1 MKTDRRDCR
10 RLAGLHRAGELTPV
24 AVPSPA
30 QEAVRDLC
38 RTRGD
43 MVEDLTR
50 ARNRLSGFL
59 LRHSVVWRGGST
71 WTQRHERW
79 LAGLHFEDRAL
90 ASTFAHYLAT
100 VRLRDAALDAV
111 EADLLPWCGREPFG
125 AQVPRL
131 AAYRGVTRIG
141 GLCLAAEVF
150 DWRRFPRA
158 RPFMSFTGLVP
169 SEHSTGK
176 SQRRGSITRAGNAH
190 IRGQLCEAAW
200 SYQHRPSVGVGIRA
214 RQVDVPRPPWP
225 APGPPRFDSPAA
237 SVSWRRT
244 RTCARSW
251 LLLWPGSSPASCGPR
266 WWLRPEHGLPVGHR
280 AIGAA
285 RDRVLHDAPEHRRSR
300 SDPRRRYVQTSSLRG
315 LHGRPYSEAT
325 TCEWLYCDPDSRTS
339 SWRFSDPLRSG
350 ASSSTSRPITTLTRG
365 E

>member
-1 MKTDRRDCR
+1 
-10 RLAGLHRAGELTPV
+10 
-24 AVPSPA
+24 
-30 QEAVRDLC
+30 
-38 RTRGD
+38 

-71 WTQRHERW
+71 WTHRHERW

-90 ASTFAHYLAT
+90 ASTFAHYRAT
-100 VRLRDAALDAV
+100 ARLRDTALEAV

-176 SQRRGSITRAGNAH
+176 SQHRGHITRAGNSH
-190 IRGQLCEAAW
+190 LRGQLCEAAW
-200 SYQHRPSVGVGIRA
+200 SYQHRPSVGVGIRQ
-214 RQVDVPRPPWP
+214 RQADAAP
-225 APGPPRFDSPAA
+225 AT
-237 SVSWRRT
+237 V
-244 RTCARSW
+244 ARSW
-251 LLLWPGSSPASCGPR
+251 DAQVRLSNRFRQLAAHKNVRSVVAAAVARELAGFLWA
-266 WWLRPEHGLPVGHR
+266 EMV
-280 AIGAA
+280 AE
-285 RDRVLHDAPEHRRSR
+285 D
-300 SDPRRRYVQTSSLRG
+300 
-315 LHGRPYSEAT
+315 
-325 TCEWLYCDPDSRTS
+325 
-339 SWRFSDPLRSG
+339 
-350 ASSSTSRPITTLTRG
+350 
-365 E
+365 